1 MSLCV
6 CIVHN
11 GQFCFVFYCSQLYY
25 SVMNSMYNVL
35 FVMQVPPTGFQCN
48 GRVEGGY
55 YADPAA
61 ECQVKTQLKET
72 VSQDGLFR
80 TM

>member
-1 MSLCV
+1 
-6 CIVHN
+6 
-11 GQFCFVFYCSQLYY
+11 
-25 SVMNSMYNVL
+25 
-35 FVMQVPPTGFQCN
+35 MQVPPTGFQCN

-72 VSQDGLFR
+72 VSQDGLFLAGVG
-80 TM
+80 